1 MESKRF
7 KAKRF
12 EPRKIDFK
20 VRDAA
25 TEAAIDKEY
34 LENLERGK
42 RWNKNISKFFAPVKK
57 ILSPVTDRFSNKL
70 FFYRKK

>member
-1 MESKRF
+1 METKRF
-7 KAKRF
+7 QAKKF

-20 VRDAA
+20 VRYAA

-42 RWNKNISKFFAPVKK
+42 KC
-57 ILSPVTDRFSNKL
+57 SN
-70 FFYRKK
+70 

>member
-7 KAKRF
+7 KAKKF

-42 RWNKNISKFFAPVKK
+42 KC
-57 ILSPVTDRFSNKL
+57 SN
-70 FFYRKK
+70 